1 MYVPPLFN
9 EQRPAML
16 HGLIQAHPLGTV
28 VTHGAG
34 GLDAVHLPFEIEAA
48 SEDAPFGILRAH
60 VSRNNP
66 LWRQGGEAALVLFQ
80 GPSAYIAPELY
91 ENKAVSG
98 KVVPTY
104 NYATVHAHGAV
115 RAVDDPAWLLAMLDR
130 MTARH
135 EGKRATP
142 WSVHDAPRDYVE
154 KLLEQIVGIE
164 IRVERMQGIFK
175 LSQNR
180 SAKDRGTIAGDLK
193 SRSETA
199 GVVDWMQRG
208 AGG

>member
-1 MYVPPLFN
+1 MYVPQSFN

-34 GLDAVHLPFEIEAA
+34 GLDAVHLPFEIEAP
-48 SEDAPFGILRAH
+48 SGDAPFGILRAH
-60 VSRNNP
+60 VARNNP
-66 LWRQGGEAALVLFQ
+66 LWRQDGEAALVLFQ

-104 NYATVHAHGAV
+104 NYATVHAQGV
-115 RAVDDPAWLLAMLDR
+115 LRAVDDPAWLLAMLDR
-130 MTARH
+130 LTARH
-135 EGKRATP
+135 ERKRSTP

-180 SAKDRGTIAGDLK
+180 SAKDRARIAEDMEGSPGT
-193 SRSETA
+193 S
-199 GVVDWMQRG
+199 GVAALM
-208 AGG
+208 AAAAK

>member
-1 MYVPPLFN
+1 MYVPPLFD
-9 EQRPAML
+9 EQRPEVL
-16 HGLIQAHPLGTV
+16 HGLIASHPLGTV

-34 GLDAVHLPFEIEAA
+34 GLDAVHLPFEIEAPSA
-48 SEDAPFGILRAH
+48 DAPFGILRAH

-66 LWRQGGEAALVLFQ
+66 LWRQGGDAALVLFQ

-91 ENKAVSG
+91 ENKAVHG

-104 NYATVHAHGAV
+104 NYAAVHAHGVV
-115 RAVDDPAWLLAMLDR
+115 RAVDDPVWLLAMLDR
-130 MTARH
+130 MTANH
-135 EGKRATP
+135 EGRRATP

-180 SAKDRGTIAGDLK
+180 SAKDRATIAGDMESSPK
-193 SRSETA
+193 TA
-199 GVVDWMQRG
+199 GVANLMV
-208 AGG
+208 AVAK

>member
-1 MYVPPLFN
+1 MYVPPLFD
-9 EQRPAML
+9 EQRPEVL
-16 HGLIQAHPLGTV
+16 HGLIAAHPLGTV

-48 SEDAPFGILRAH
+48 SADAPFGILRAH

-66 LWRQGGEAALVLFQ
+66 LWRHDGEAALVLFQ

-91 ENKAVSG
+91 ENKAVHG

-104 NYATVHAHGAV
+104 NYATVHAHGV
-115 RAVDDPAWLLAMLDR
+115 LRAVDDPVWLLAMLDR
-130 MTARH
+130 MTASH

-180 SAKDRGTIAGDLK
+180 SAKDRVTIAGDMEK
-193 SRSETA
+193 SPATSGVA
-199 GVVDWMQRG
+199 GLM
-208 AGG
+208 AAMAK

>member
-28 VTHGAG
+28 VTHGAS

-66 LWRQGGEAALVLFQ
+66 LWRQDGEAALVLFQ

-208 AGG
+208 A

>member
-9 EQRPAML
+9 EQRPALL
-16 HGLIQAHPLGTV
+16 HGLIAAHPLGTV

-34 GLDAVHLPFEIEAA
+34 GLDAVHLPFEIEAV
-48 SEDAPFGILRAH
+48 SDDAPFGILRAH

-66 LWRQGGEAALVLFQ
+66 LWRQDGEAALVLFQ

-91 ENKAVSG
+91 ENKAASG

-104 NYATVHAHGAV
+104 NYATVHAHGVV
-115 RAVDDPAWLLAMLDR
+115 RAVDDPVWLLAMLDR

-180 SAKDRGTIAGDLK
+180 SAKDRGTIAADVE
-193 SRSETA
+193 SRAETS
-199 GVVDWMQRG
+199 GVAAWM
-208 AGG
+208 AAAAK

>member
-1 MYVPPLFN
+1 MYVPPLFD
-9 EQRPAML
+9 EQRPALL

-34 GLDAVHLPFEIEAA
+34 GLDAVHLPFEIEEA
-48 SEDAPFGILRAH
+48 SDEAPFGILRAH

-66 LWRQGGEAALVLFQ
+66 LWRQDGEAALVLFQ
-80 GPSAYIAPELY
+80 GPSAYISPELY
-91 ENKAVSG
+91 ENKAASG

-104 NYATVHAHGAV
+104 NYAAVHAHGVV

-135 EGKRATP
+135 EGMRATP
-142 WSVHDAPRDYVE
+142 WSVHDAPRDYIE

-180 SAKDRGTIAGDLK
+180 SAKDRGTIAGDME
-193 SRSETA
+193 SSPGTS
-199 GVVDWMQRG
+199 GVAALM
-208 AGG
+208 AAAAK